1 HDPATANY
9 HIPAYAASGLS
20 ALALVLSILFLKES
34 LSPEI
39 RASHATA
46 PRKSQW
52 RLFRDAVRRPIL
64 GQLIALTFLSTF
76 VFAGME
82 ATFAMW
88 SNRQFGWG
96 PAQNGYLFAF
106 VGLLSA
112 LIQGGLISRLAKKFG
127 ESGLIVQGAAALS
140 IGLLL
145 IPLSGSLPML
155 VVAMV
160 ILAYG
165 FSVITPSLNSLISKQ
180 AGEDE
185 RGGILGITRSASIMA
200 RVMGPT
206 WAGYFFHILGKEWP
220 YFGGAL
226 IMAVVV
232 IMAIRERKKVIAGS
246 D

>member
-1 HDPATANY
+1 
-9 HIPAYAASGLS
+9 
-20 ALALVLSILFLKES
+20 
-34 LSPEI
+34 
-39 RASHATA
+39 
-46 PRKSQW
+46 
-52 RLFRDAVRRPIL
+52 
-64 GQLIALTFLSTF
+64 
-76 VFAGME
+76 
-82 ATFAMW
+82 
-88 SNRQFGWG
+88 
-96 PAQNGYLFAF
+96 
-106 VGLLSA
+106 
-112 LIQGGLISRLAKKFG
+112 
-127 ESGLIVQGAAALS
+127 VQGAAALS